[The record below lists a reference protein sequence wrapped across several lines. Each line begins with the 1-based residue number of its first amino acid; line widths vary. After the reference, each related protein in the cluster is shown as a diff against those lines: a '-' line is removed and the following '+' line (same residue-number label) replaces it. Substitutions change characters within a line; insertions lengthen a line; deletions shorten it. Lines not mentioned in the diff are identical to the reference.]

1 MSEHDGHTGHH
12 CRDGIKIMNSFTSKT
27 VKTLAGTALGGAMIA
42 GALVAAP
49 AQAAEPAPTASAS
62 SSVGGSGNVNV
73 NLDPVAIV
81 NAIKDAVNDQSDRG
95 GAVQAALDVG
105 YWNAGNP
112 DRLTVAVVNKNQDI
126 TVEGDVADAQSID
139 IKGGNYVI
147 YWFKGPGKITNNGDG
162 GWLNWGA
169 FGNIVRTDN
178 VISVNGG

>member
-1 MSEHDGHTGHH
+1 
-12 CRDGIKIMNSFTSKT
+12 MNSFKRKSLTFAT
-27 VKTLAGTALGGAMIA
+27 GTAITGAVIA

-49 AQAAEPAPTASAS
+49 AQAAEPAPS
-62 SSVGGSGNVNV
+62 SSTADIGGSVNV

-81 NAIKDAVNDQSDRG
+81 NAIADAVNDQSDRG

-126 TVEGDVADAQSID
+126 SVQGDVADAQSID

-147 YWFKGPGKITNNGDG
+147 YWFKGPGTITNNGDG

-169 FGNIVRTDN
+169 FGNIERIDN
-178 VISVNGG
+178 VIHVNGG

>member
-1 MSEHDGHTGHH
+1 
-12 CRDGIKIMNSFTSKT
+12 MNSFKRKS
-27 VKTLAGTALGGAMIA
+27 LALATGTAITGAVIT
-42 GALVAAP
+42 GALVAGP
-49 AQAAEPAPTASAS
+49 AQAAEPAPS
-62 SSVGGSGNVNV
+62 SSTADVGGSVNV

-81 NAIKDAVNDQSDRG
+81 NAIADAVNDQSDRG

-126 TVEGDVADAQSID
+126 SVQGDVADAQSID

-147 YWFKGPGKITNNGDG
+147 YWFKGPGTITNNGDG

-169 FGNIVRTDN
+169 FGNIERVDN
-178 VISVNGG
+178 VIHVNGG

>member
-1 MSEHDGHTGHH
+1 MGST
-12 CRDGIKIMNSFTSKT
+12 IMNSFKRKSLTFAT
-27 VKTLAGTALGGAMIA
+27 GTAITGAAIA

-49 AQAAEPAPTASAS
+49 AQAAEPAPS
-62 SSVGGSGNVNV
+62 SSTADIGGGVSV

-81 NAIKDAVNDQSDRG
+81 NAIADAVNDQSDRG

-126 TVEGDVADAQSID
+126 SVQGDVADAQSID

-147 YWFKGPGKITNNGDG
+147 YWFKGPGTITNNGDG

-169 FGNIVRTDN
+169 FGNIERIDN
-178 VISVNGG
+178 VIHVNGG

>member
-1 MSEHDGHTGHH
+1 
-12 CRDGIKIMNSFTSKT
+12 MNSFKSKS
-27 VKTLAGTALGGAMIA
+27 VKLFAGTALSGAVIA

-49 AQAAEPAPTASAS
+49 AQAVEPAPAPS
-62 SSVGGSGNVNV
+62 SSTADLGGNVNV
-73 NLDPVAIV
+73 NLDPVALV
-81 NAIKDAVNDQSDRG
+81 NAIKDAVNDQGDRG

-147 YWFKGPGKITNNGDG
+147 YWFKGAGRITNNGDG

-169 FGNIVRTDN
+169 FGNIERIDN

>member
-1 MSEHDGHTGHH
+1 
-12 CRDGIKIMNSFTSKT
+12 MNSFKRKSLTFAT
-27 VKTLAGTALGGAMIA
+27 GTAITGAAIA

-49 AQAAEPAPTASAS
+49 AQAAEPAPS
-62 SSVGGSGNVNV
+62 SSTADIGGGVSV

-81 NAIKDAVNDQSDRG
+81 NAIADAVNDQSDRG

-126 TVEGDVADAQSID
+126 SVQGDVADAQSID

-147 YWFKGPGKITNNGDG
+147 YWFKGPGTITNNGDG

-169 FGNIVRTDN
+169 FGNIERIDN
-178 VISVNGG
+178 VIHVNGG

>member
-1 MSEHDGHTGHH
+1 
-12 CRDGIKIMNSFTSKT
+12 MNSFTKKT
-27 VKTLAGTALGGAMIA
+27 RTTLIATAVGGLVVTGAFVAG
-42 GALVAAP
+42 P
-49 AQAAEPAPTASAS
+49 AQAAEPAPSES
-62 SSVGGSGNVNV
+62 SSFTGGGNVNV

-81 NAIKDAVNDQSDRG
+81 NAIKDAVNDQGDRN

-126 TVEGDVADAQSID
+126 AVEGEVADAQSID

-147 YWFKGPGKITNNGDG
+147 YWFSGPGRITNNGDG
-162 GWLNWGA
+162 GYLNWGA
-169 FGNIVRTDN
+169 FGNIVKTDN

>member
-1 MSEHDGHTGHH
+1 
-12 CRDGIKIMNSFTSKT
+12 MNSFTSKT
-27 VKTLAGTALGGAMIA
+27 LKTLAGTVVGGAVVA
-42 GALVAAP
+42 GAFVAVP
-49 AQAAEPAPTASAS
+49 AQAAEPAPTPSAS
-62 SSVGGSGNVNV
+62 SSVGGSVNV

-126 TVEGDVADAQSID
+126 TVEGEVADAQSID

-147 YWFKGPGKITNNGDG
+147 YWFSGPGRITNNGDG

-169 FGNIVRTDN
+169 FGNIERIDN

>member
-1 MSEHDGHTGHH
+1 
-12 CRDGIKIMNSFTSKT
+12 MNSFKRKSLTFAT
-27 VKTLAGTALGGAMIA
+27 GTAITGAAIA

-49 AQAAEPAPTASAS
+49 AQAAEPAPS
-62 SSVGGSGNVNV
+62 SSTADIGGSVSV

-81 NAIKDAVNDQSDRG
+81 NAIADAVNDQSDRG

-126 TVEGDVADAQSID
+126 SVQGDVADAQSID

-147 YWFKGPGKITNNGDG
+147 YWFKGPGTITNNGDG

-169 FGNIVRTDN
+169 FGNIERIDN
-178 VISVNGG
+178 VIHVNGG

>member
-1 MSEHDGHTGHH
+1 
-12 CRDGIKIMNSFTSKT
+12 MNSFKRKS
-27 VKTLAGTALGGAMIA
+27 VKLLAGTALGGAVIA
-42 GALVAAP
+42 GAFVAAP
-49 AQAAEPAPTASAS
+49 AQAAEPAPSTSAS
-62 SSVGGSGNVNV
+62 VGGNVNV

-126 TVEGDVADAQSID
+126 TVSGDVADAQSID

-147 YWFKGPGKITNNGDG
+147 YWFKGPGSITNNGDG

-169 FGNIVRTDN
+169 FGNIERIDN
-178 VISVNGG
+178 VIRVNGG